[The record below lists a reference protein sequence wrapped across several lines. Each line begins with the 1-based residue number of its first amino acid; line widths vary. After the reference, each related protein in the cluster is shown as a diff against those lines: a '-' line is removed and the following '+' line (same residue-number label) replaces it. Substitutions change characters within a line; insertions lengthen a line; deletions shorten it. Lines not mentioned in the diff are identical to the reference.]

1 MDYNQLSVISYQ
13 LSVISYQLLVVSYQI
28 NLKNPAQKC
37 YDNPSSTSGNL
48 PRQGVF
54 RLETDWVGANANW
67 VGANAIRPYKV
78 RRILAI
84 NPPKT
89 IQSHNKTVGAH
100 RVRPNTPV

>member
-1 MDYNQLSVISYQ
+1 ISYQ
-13 LSVISYQLLVVSYQI
+13 LSVISYQLSVVSYQI

-67 VGANAIRPYKV
+67 VGANANWVGANAIRPYKV